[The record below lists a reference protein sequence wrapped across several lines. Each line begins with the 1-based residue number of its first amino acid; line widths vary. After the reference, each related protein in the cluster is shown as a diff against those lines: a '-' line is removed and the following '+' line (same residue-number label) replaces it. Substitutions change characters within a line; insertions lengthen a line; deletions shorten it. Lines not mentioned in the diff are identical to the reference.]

1 MKIFLIFIKISGILS
16 FVSFT
21 ILYIVLISTR
31 KNEKLSKKIEDFV
44 DKLNPLALFIWGYW
58 WILAGVTYLAVHS
71 FIG

>member
-58 WILAGVTYLAVHS
+58 WILAGVTYLVAHS

>member
-1 MKIFLIFIKISGILS
+1 MKIFLIFLKISGILS

-31 KNEKLSKKIEDFV
+31 KNKELSKKIEDFV
-44 DKLNPLALFIWGYW
+44 DKLNPLVLFIWGYW
-58 WILAGVTYLAVHS
+58 WILAGITYLVMKS

>member
-1 MKIFLIFIKISGILS
+1 MKIFLIFLKISGILS

-31 KNEKLSKKIEDFV
+31 KNKELSKKIEDFV
-44 DKLNPLALFIWGYW
+44 DKLNQLALFIWGYW
-58 WILAGVTYLAVHS
+58 WILAGVTYLVMRS